1 VNTWQPLPSRAFLFK
16 GGVLALLYV
25 LAGQPD
31 LGTVALFS
39 LPSGA
44 TAAALVWLPAGVG
57 LAMILLLGFRGWP
70 FLVLAD
76 LVLLLGS
83 DLPPAVQMASMAGQ
97 LLASLLGAWLLQSTG
112 FQLSLQRMRDV
123 LGLVLLGALVST
135 LPASLLR
142 GVLLQQYGLVSA
154 GSLGGVVLVGWL
166 AGLVGVLLAG
176 TLVLVWH
183 RRPGWTRL
191 QWLEALGLWG
201 STLLVGGIVFT
212 LLFPDALITPLK
224 YLFVPLL
231 IWAALRLQQHG
242 VTVFTL
248 LVSSMAVFHA
258 LQLAGTS
265 LSSLATADLF
275 YLYGFLLTL
284 SLTGLV
290 VAAIDHERQAATA
303 SLVHARDTLEAQVA
317 QRTEALE
324 AAVQRQEQ
332 ELTERIAAETALQAS
347 ERRFRTL
354 VENAFE
360 GITLFAADGTE
371 RYTSPGGERLLGRKL
386 DETMGYHF
394 LYNLH
399 PDDHSLVTA
408 RFAELLVQPGSVVEH
423 QHLRIRHQD
432 GRWRWLETTTHNL
445 LHDPAVAAIVV
456 YWRDVTDRKET
467 EAALHQQT
475 RRLQVLRRIEQAILS
490 VDSPQAVAAVV
501 LDGLFQ
507 LISCYRISITLFDTE
522 RNELEWLA
530 VRSITEGGITAGM
543 RQPYTPSESVQQ
555 VGQGELLLIRDI
567 EAELERTPLL
577 DQMRQ
582 ERIRTLVTMPL
593 MRQGGPFLGTLNV
606 LSQEPDAFSETH
618 LELIREVAVP
628 LSIALHQARLHQQV
642 LAYSAALEQRVAE
655 RTLALDETV
664 RQLEREVAD
673 RRAAEAAL
681 SERETRYRLVLNT
694 VREGIFV
701 MDANFHFQEANAS
714 TLRLFGMP
722 SDQLDAWFAA
732 NAPMWLD
739 GTPIPPGERPARKT
753 LLTGLPCHEVVMG
766 VPRPDKTLIW
776 ISLNSRPLLRDGETK
791 PYAVVASFR
800 DITDQI
806 RAETALQQ
814 SEAQARLV
822 FDTITEGLLVIDDQ
836 RQIIAWNASAHRI
849 LGLPANTLWTWVAA
863 HPVVHEDMTPY
874 VFTEQPSY
882 KALRG
887 EEVANQV
894 MGYERPDGAFIWLMV
909 NAKPLFQEGQSHPYA
924 VVESF
929 TDITGRRQQE
939 AEIRSLNQDLRLRA
953 LELESANKELESFSY
968 SVSHDLRAP
977 LRAISGFAEI
987 LSQRYKDPLDA
998 TGKRYLGNIVEAATH
1013 MDRLIKDLL
1022 TYARLGR
1029 FAIERQGVDLS
1040 GVLEWVVQA
1049 LQNRIQE
1056 TGATLRIPP
1065 RMPVVPASTTLL
1077 EQVFLNLIENA
1088 LKYTRPG
1095 IAPIVDVRCKV
1106 RKDAVLVTIQD
1117 NGEGIPK
1124 EYLEKIFRVFQRLH
1138 GADIH
1143 PGTGIGLAIVRK
1155 SITLLNG
1162 EVWAESKVG
1171 QGSTF
1176 HLRLPLQ

>member
-1 VNTWQPLPSRAFLFK
+1 MNTWQPLPSGTFLFK
-16 GGVLALLYV
+16 GGMLALLYV
-25 LAGQPD
+25 LAGQLD
-31 LGTVALFS
+31 LGTAALFN
-39 LPSGA
+39 LPASA
-44 TAAALVWLPAGVG
+44 TGAALSTGVG
-57 LAMILLLGFRGWP
+57 LAMILLMGFRGWP

-76 LVLLLGS
+76 LALRLGS
-83 DLPPAVQMASMAGQ
+83 DLPPVVLMASRAGP
-97 LLASLLGAWLLQSTG
+97 LLAPLLGAWLLRRAD
-112 FQLSLQRMRDV
+112 FQPFLQRMKDV
-123 LGLVLLGALVST
+123 LGLVLLGAIAST
-135 LPASLLR
+135 LPANLLR
-142 GVLLQQYGLVSA
+142 GVILQLFGLISSS
-154 GSLGGVVLVGWL
+154 SLGEVVLVGWL
-166 AGLVGVLLAG
+166 GDLVGVLLTG

-191 QWLEALGLWG
+191 QWLEAFGLWG
-201 STLLVGGIVFT
+201 STLLAGGVVFS
-212 LLFPDALITPLK
+212 LLFPEAFITPLN
-224 YLFVPLL
+224 YLLVPLL

-242 VTVFTL
+242 VS
-248 LVSSMAVFHA
+248 VSTSVVSAVSAFHA
-258 LQLAGTS
+258 LQLVET
-265 LSSLATADLF
+265 LPPHFVIADLF

-284 SLTGLV
+284 SVTGLV
-290 VAAIDHERQAATA
+290 VAAIEHERRAVTA
-303 SLVHARDTLEAQVA
+303 SLVHTRDTLEAQVV
-317 QRTEALE
+317 QRTAALE
-324 AAVQRQEQ
+324 AALQRQEQ
-332 ELTERIAAETALQAS
+332 DLAERIAAET
-347 ERRFRTL
+347 
-354 VENAFE
+354 
-360 GITLFAADGTE
+360 
-371 RYTSPGGERLLGRKL
+371 
-386 DETMGYHF
+386 
-394 LYNLH
+394 
-399 PDDHSLVTA
+399 
-408 RFAELLVQPGSVVEH
+408 
-423 QHLRIRHQD
+423 
-432 GRWRWLETTTHNL
+432 
-445 LHDPAVAAIVV
+445 
-456 YWRDVTDRKET
+456 
-467 EAALHQQT
+467 ALHQQT
-475 RRLQVLRRIEQAILS
+475 RRLQVLRRIEQAILT
-490 VDSPQAVAAVV
+490 VDSPQAVAEVV

-507 LISCYRISITLFDTE
+507 LIPCYRISITLFDAE
-522 RNELEWLA
+522 HHELEWLA
-530 VRSITEGGITAGM
+530 VRSLSEKGIAAGT

-555 VGQGELLLIRDI
+555 VGQGELLFIRDI
-567 EAELERTPLL
+567 EAEPEQTPLL
-577 DQMRQ
+577 EQLRQ
-582 ERIRTLVTMPL
+582 EHIRTLVTMPL

-618 LELIREVAVP
+618 LELIREVAAP

-681 SERETRYRLVLNT
+681 SEREARYRLVLNT
-694 VREGIFV
+694 VSEGIFV

-714 TLRLFGMP
+714 ALRLFGMP
-722 SDQLDAWFAA
+722 GNLLDAWFAE
-732 NAPMWLD
+732 NAPVWQD
-739 GTPIPPGERPARKT
+739 GTPMPPEERPARKT

-766 VPRPDKTLIW
+766 LPRPDKTLIW

-836 RQIIAWNASAHRI
+836 RQIIVWNASANRI
-849 LGLPANTLWTWVAA
+849 LGLPANTLWTWVVS
-863 HPVVHEDMTPY
+863 HPVVHEDLTLYEPN
-874 VFTEQPSY
+874 EQPSY

-909 NAKPLFQEGQSHPYA
+909 NAKPLFQEGQPHPYA

-953 LELESANKELESFSY
+953 LELESVNKELESFSY

-987 LSQRYKDPLDA
+987 LSQRYKESLDV

-1029 FAIERQGVDLS
+1029 FAIERQMVDLS

-1138 GADIH
+1138 GAEIH

-1155 SITLLNG
+1155 SVTLLNG